1 MRTPLAGF
9 IQLKVHNGG
18 VRWVHTDSAEECLKS
33 EVQLNEAGR
42 VLSEASGQG
51 QARSERERLH
61 TGHLGLARASSA
73 VLSTF
78 DRTPEMSTPSLHGDI
93 VVPMELEYMIMKTTD
108 KFPTKKGNTTE
119 TKGNN
124 MSLRRV

>member
-1 MRTPLAGF
+1 
-9 IQLKVHNGG
+9 
-18 VRWVHTDSAEECLKS
+18 
-33 EVQLNEAGR
+33 
-42 VLSEASGQG
+42 
-51 QARSERERLH
+51 
-61 TGHLGLARASSA
+61 
-73 VLSTF
+73 
-78 DRTPEMSTPSLHGDI
+78 MSTPSLHGDI